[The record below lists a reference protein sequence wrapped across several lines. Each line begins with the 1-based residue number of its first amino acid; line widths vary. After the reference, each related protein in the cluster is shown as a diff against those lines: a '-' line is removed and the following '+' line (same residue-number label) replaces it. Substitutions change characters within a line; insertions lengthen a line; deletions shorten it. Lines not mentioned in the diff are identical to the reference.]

1 MFNSATVRA
10 QQLSELIGTPAIHN
24 LISSCTEKLGNDS
37 AWDMM
42 SHTVVGNFVLELHEG
57 AMVVCIAGINFQGL
71 ISVNKSSWKLITYE
85 LHVASYSLII
95 LIVCVDSSG
104 VNVYVMVVCLYVYM

>member
-1 MFNSATVRA
+1 
-10 QQLSELIGTPAIHN
+10 
-24 LISSCTEKLGNDS
+24 
-37 AWDMM
+37 MM
-42 SHTVVGNFVLELHEG
+42 SHTVVGNSVLELHEG
-57 AMVVCIAGINFQGL
+57 AMVVCIAGIKFQGL

-104 VNVYVMVVCLYVYM
+104 VNVYVMVVCLYVYMCAIKCESVTVDN